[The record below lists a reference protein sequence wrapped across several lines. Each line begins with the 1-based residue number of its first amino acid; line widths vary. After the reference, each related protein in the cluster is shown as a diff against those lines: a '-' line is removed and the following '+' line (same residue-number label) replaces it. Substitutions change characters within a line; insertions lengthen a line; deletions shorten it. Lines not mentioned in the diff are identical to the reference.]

1 MTCWFRHEIKK
12 ENDNQSDQI
21 SIKCNICGKLL
32 NSKKDFMTHRKKDHE
47 ENVKNCKL
55 FKKGNCTYHESC
67 WFAHKKEEIDEK
79 IIIKINKEQ
88 KIM

>member
-1 MTCWFRHEIKK
+1 
-12 ENDNQSDQI
+12 
-21 SIKCNICGKLL
+21 
-32 NSKKDFMTHRKKDHE
+32 MTHRKKDHE
-47 ENVKNCKL
+47 ENIKNCKL

-79 IIIKINKEQ
+79 IIIKTNKEQ